1 MTLSFRCASLWWLIT
16 PNFILANTVTRYD
29 LSSRFQAKTSLKIP
43 VSIGHPSRSELTG
56 TASQLGMSCGESP
69 CKGSKRMK
77 AEAKAGAQQRGDSPQ
92 EVVADFWGH
101 PRSKPKESAML
112 RLNPCLA
119 MSPLKG
125 LTPARSTGAALSWAQ
140 HSPPKQKMRKGYQKA
155 SKGQHRAAQSNY
167 SGSVKLCSK
176 VTHKCNQQQV
186 TCKENPGHH
195 LPTRASHNS
204 HTPEHVLWASASFF
218 VFQKHH

>member
-1 MTLSFRCASLWWLIT
+1 MIDNTQFHSCQHSDQVWSLIQVPGQDIFKNHSFYWPSKQIRAKRGSITAGDELWGEPMQEEEKDEGKGRCPAEGWHSSGAGGWLLGPSQEQTQGICNAQT
-16 PNFILANTVTRYD
+16 ESMPSN
-29 LSSRFQAKTSLKIP
+29 
-43 VSIGHPSRSELTG
+43 VSPHEQHP
-56 TASQLGMSCGESP
+56 QW
-69 CKGSKRMK
+69 
-77 AEAKAGAQQRGDSPQ
+77 
-92 EVVADFWGH
+92 EV
-101 PRSKPKESAML
+101 
-112 RLNPCLA
+112 
-119 MSPLKG
+119 KG
-125 LTPARSTGAALSWAQ
+125 LTPARTTGAALSWAQ

-195 LPTRASHNS
+195 LPTKASHNS

-218 VFQKHH
+218 VFQKCH